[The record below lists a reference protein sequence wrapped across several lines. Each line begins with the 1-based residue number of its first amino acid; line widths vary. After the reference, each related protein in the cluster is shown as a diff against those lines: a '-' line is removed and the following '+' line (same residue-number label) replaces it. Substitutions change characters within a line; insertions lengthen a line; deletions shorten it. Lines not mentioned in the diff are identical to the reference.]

1 MANDSI
7 PLTPASVSS
16 LSVTDPSGRKAAQV
30 LTDQPE
36 SVKSL
41 AGSSVAQT
49 NTEPKEDAKSPATMM
64 EDIIKQ
70 AQELQEMS
78 QLKGWAVNFRID
90 NDLDKTVITVVDS
103 ETQQMIRQIPS
114 EELLNISRRVQS
126 MQNGESDSQ
135 GLSGLLLDSQI

>member
-1 MANDSI
+1 MANESI

-16 LSVTDPSGRKAAQV
+16 LSVTDQSGRKAAHV
-30 LTDQPE
+30 LTDQSE
-36 SVKSL
+36 SVNKL
-41 AGSSVAQT
+41 AGSSTAMSKA
-49 NTEPKEDAKSPATMM
+49 EPKDEAKSPAEMM
-64 EDIIKQ
+64 QDIIKQ

>member
-1 MANDSI
+1 MANESI

-16 LSVTDPSGRKAAQV
+16 LSVTDQSGRKAAHV
-30 LTDQPE
+30 LTDQSE
-36 SVKSL
+36 SVNNL
-41 AGSSVAQT
+41 AGSSTVLPKA
-49 NTEPKEDAKSPATMM
+49 EPKDDAKSPADMM
-64 EDIIKQ
+64 QDIIEQ

-78 QLKGWAVNFRID
+78 QIKGWAVNFRID

-103 ETQQMIRQIPS
+103 ETQQTIRQIPS

-126 MQNGESDSQ
+126 MQNGESGNQ

>member
-1 MANDSI
+1 MANESL
-7 PLTPASVSS
+7 PGTSGSVSS
-16 LSVTDPSGRKAAQV
+16 LSVIDQSGRKAAPV
-30 LTDQPE
+30 LTEQSA
-36 SVKSL
+36 SVNKM
-41 AGSSVAQT
+41 ADASVAASGT
-49 NTEPKEDAKSPATMM
+49 DNKDDAHASVANTKDLV
-64 EDIIKQ
+64 KQ

-78 QLKGWAVNFRID
+78 QIKGWAVNFRID

-135 GLSGLLLDSQI
+135 GSSGLLLDSQI